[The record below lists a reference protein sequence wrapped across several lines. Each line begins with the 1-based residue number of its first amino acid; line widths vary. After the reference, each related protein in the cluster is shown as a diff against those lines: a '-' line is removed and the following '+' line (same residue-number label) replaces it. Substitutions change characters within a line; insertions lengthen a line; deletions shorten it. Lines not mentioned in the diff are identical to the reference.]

1 MILALQGLI
10 TWTPLGL
17 PAFLFVITLV
27 VFFHELGHFL
37 IARACGVKVDIFSVG
52 FGREIVGF
60 NDRSGTRWRIS
71 WIPVGGYVK
80 FAGDINAASMPDA
93 EAAARLSPAERKHV
107 LFFKPL
113 WQRAAVAAAGPM
125 ANFVLAIV
133 LFTGLNLYSGHNVL
147 APVVGG
153 VVKDSPAAVAGIQTG
168 DRITAIDGNA
178 ISDFE
183 QLPEIVSVS
192 GGRNLAVTLSRAGQI
207 MTVHVAPHM
216 MRTRDIL
223 GDMSDTMVIGVRQST
238 RASDWSHQSYGFF
251 GAAGAASTESW
262 DIAKTTVQGIAQMVR
277 GYASADQFRGP
288 LGIAKMTR
296 QVATFG
302 FLALLNLAAVL
313 SVSIGLANLFPIPL
327 LDGGHLL
334 YYGCEAV
341 LGRPLGE
348 RAQDVGFRLGLVL
361 VLGLM
366 LLTTWNDL
374 VRLNLF

>member
-1 MILALQGLI
+1 MLSVLHGLI
-10 TWTPLGL
+10 SWTPLGL

-37 IARACGVKVDIFSVG
+37 VARACGVKVDVFSIG
-52 FGREIVGF
+52 FGKEIVGF
-60 NDRSGTRWRIS
+60 NDRSGTRWRVS

-80 FAGDINAASMPDA
+80 FAGDANAASMPDA
-93 EAAARLSPAERKHV
+93 QAASQMAPDERKHT

-113 WQRAAVAAAGPM
+113 WQRAAVAAAGPF
-125 ANFVLAIV
+125 ANFLLAVL
-133 LFTGLNLYSGHNVL
+133 LFAGLNLYSGHNVL
-147 APVVGG
+147 APVVGE
-153 VVKDSPAAVAGIQTG
+153 VVKDSPAAAAGMKAN
-168 DRITAIDGNA
+168 DRIVDVDGAAIT
-178 ISDFE
+178 DFE

-192 GGRNLAVTLSRAGQI
+192 GGHSLAITLNRAGQV
-207 MTVHVAPHM
+207 MTVHVTPHM
-216 MRTRDIL
+216 MRTRDVL
-223 GDMSDTMVIGVRQST
+223 GDMGNAMVIGVRQSD
-238 RASDWSHQSYGFF
+238 RLSDWTHQSYTLP
-251 GAAGAASTESW
+251 GAVSAATAESW
-262 DIAKTTVQGIAQMVR
+262 NIVKTTFQGIVQMVR
-277 GYASADQFRGP
+277 GYASPDQMRGP
-288 LGIAKMTR
+288 LGIMKMTR
-296 QVATFG
+296 QVALFG

-313 SVSIGLANLFPIPL
+313 SVSIGLVNLFPIPV

>member
-1 MILALQGLI
+1 LQALHGFI
-10 TWTPLGL
+10 GWAPLGL

-37 IARACGVKVDIFSVG
+37 VARACGVKVDIFSVG
-52 FGREIVGF
+52 FGKEIVGF
-60 NDRSGTRWRIS
+60 SDHTGTRWRIS

-80 FAGDINAASMPDA
+80 FAGDANAASLPDA
-93 EAAARLSPAERKHV
+93 KAAEAMSAAEREHV

-113 WQRAAVAAAGPM
+113 WQRALVAAAGPF
-125 ANFVLAIV
+125 ANFILAIV
-133 LFTGLNLYSGHNVL
+133 LFTGLNLHSGHIVL
-147 APVVGG
+147 APVIGD
-153 VVKDSPAAVAGIQTG
+153 VVKGSAAEIAGIKTG
-168 DRITAIDGNA
+168 DRVTAIDGTA
-178 ISDFE
+178 ITDFE
-183 QLPEIVSVS
+183 QLPEIISVS
-192 GGRNLAVTLSRAGQI
+192 GGQTLKLDMLRAGKPI
-207 MTVHVAPHM
+207 TVLVKPQTM
-216 MRTRDIL
+216 KVRDAL
-223 GDMSDTMVIGVRQST
+223 GDMGSSVVIGVRPSQSAPIT
-238 RASDWSHQSYGFF
+238 TVTYGP
-251 GAAGAASTESW
+251 AGAFVAATSESW
-262 DIAKTTVQGIAQMVR
+262 DIAKTTVQGIGQMIR

-296 QVATFG
+296 QVALYG

-313 SVSIGLANLFPIPL
+313 SVSIGLANLFPIPV

-334 YYGCEAV
+334 YYACEAV

-348 RAQDVGFRLGLVL
+348 RAQDVGFRLGLWL

>member
-1 MILALQGLI
+1 LQALQGFI
-10 TWTPLGL
+10 NWAPLGL

-37 IARACGVKVDIFSVG
+37 VARACGVKVDIFSVG
-52 FGREIVGF
+52 FGKEIAGF
-60 NDRSGTRWRIS
+60 NDRSGTRWRVS

-80 FAGDINAASMPDA
+80 FAGDANAASLPDA
-93 EAAARLSPAERKHV
+93 KAAEAMSPDDRKHV

-113 WQRAAVAAAGPM
+113 WQRALVAAAGPF
-125 ANFVLAIV
+125 ANFILAIV
-133 LFTGLNLYSGHNVL
+133 LFTGLNLHSGHMVL
-147 APVVGG
+147 APVIGD
-153 VVKDSPAAVAGIQTG
+153 VVKGSAAELAGVKSG
-168 DRITAIDGNA
+168 DRVTAIDGTA
-178 ISDFE
+178 INDFE
-183 QLPEIVSVS
+183 QLPEIISVS
-192 GGRNLAVTLSRAGQI
+192 GGQTLKIDMMRAGRPLSVFVRPQS
-207 MTVHVAPHM
+207 MKV
-216 MRTRDIL
+216 RDAL
-223 GDMSDTMVIGVRQST
+223 GDMSSSMVIGVRPSAT
-238 RASDWSHQSYGFF
+238 APVTTVTYGPG
-251 GAAGAASTESW
+251 GAFVAATEESW
-262 DIAKTTVQGIAQMVR
+262 NIAKTTVEGIAQMVR

-296 QVATFG
+296 QVALFG

-313 SVSIGLANLFPIPL
+313 SVSIGLANLFPIPV

-334 YYGCEAV
+334 YYACEAV

-348 RAQDVGFRLGLVL
+348 RAQDVGFRLGLWL

>member
-1 MILALQGLI
+1 MQALQNLI
-10 TWTPLGL
+10 AWTPLGL

-37 IARACGVKVDIFSVG
+37 VARACGVKVDVFSIG
-52 FGREIVGF
+52 FGKEIVGF
-60 NDRSGTRWRIS
+60 SDRSGTRWKLS

-80 FAGDINAASMPDA
+80 FAGDANAASMPDA
-93 EAAARLSPAERKHV
+93 KAAETMSDADRSGV

-113 WQRAAVAAAGPM
+113 WQRALVAAAGPF
-125 ANFVLAIV
+125 ANFLLAIV
-133 LFTGLNLYSGHNVL
+133 LFTGLNLHTGHIVM
-147 APVVGG
+147 APVIGD
-153 VVKDSPAAVAGIQTG
+153 VVKDSAAQAAGMKSG
-168 DRITAIDGNA
+168 DRVTAIDGTA
-178 ISDFE
+178 INDFE
-183 QLPEIVSVS
+183 QLPEIISVS
-192 GGRNLAVTLSRAGQI
+192 GGRTLKLDVVRSNQPLTFWVT
-207 MTVHVAPHM
+207 P
-216 MRTRDIL
+216 RTMKVRDAL
-223 GDMSDTMVIGVRQST
+223 GDLSSSIVIGVHPSPTAAVT
-238 RASDWSHQSYGFF
+238 RVTYGPG
-251 GAAGAASTESW
+251 GALLAACGTTW
-262 DIAKTTVQGIAQMVR
+262 DIARTTVQGIAQMVR

-296 QVATFG
+296 QVAVFG

-334 YYGCEAV
+334 YYACEAV

>member
-1 MILALQGLI
+1 MQALHSLI
-10 TWTPLGL
+10 GWAPLGL

-37 IARACGVKVDIFSVG
+37 VARACGVKVDIFSVG
-52 FGREIVGF
+52 FGKEIVGF
-60 NDRSGTRWRIS
+60 NDHTGTRWRIS

-80 FAGDINAASMPDA
+80 FAGDANAASLPDA
-93 EAAARLSPAERKHV
+93 KAAEAMSEAERQHV

-113 WQRAAVAAAGPM
+113 WQRALVAAAGPF
-125 ANFVLAIV
+125 ANFILAIV
-133 LFTGLNLYSGHNVL
+133 LFTGLNLHSGHVVL
-147 APVVGG
+147 APVIGD
-153 VVKDSPAAVAGIQTG
+153 VVKGSAAESAGVKSG
-168 DRITAIDGNA
+168 DRVTAIDGTA
-178 ISDFE
+178 IDDFE
-183 QLPEIVSVS
+183 QLPEIISVS
-192 GGRNLAVTLSRAGQI
+192 GGQTLKLDMLRAGQPV
-207 MTVHVAPHM
+207 TVWVKPQTM
-216 MRTRDIL
+216 KIRDAL
-223 GDMSDTMVIGVRQST
+223 GDMSSSMVIGVRPSPT
-238 RASDWSHQSYGFF
+238 APVTTVTYGP
-251 GAAGAASTESW
+251 AGAVVAATQESW
-262 DIAKTTVQGIAQMVR
+262 NIAKTTVQGIGQMIR

-296 QVATFG
+296 QVALFG

-313 SVSIGLANLFPIPL
+313 SVSIGLANLFPIPV

-334 YYGCEAV
+334 YYACEAV

-348 RAQDVGFRLGLVL
+348 RAQDVGFRLGLWL

>member
-1 MILALQGLI
+1 MQALQNLI
-10 TWTPLGL
+10 AWTPLGL

-37 IARACGVKVDIFSVG
+37 VARACGVKVDVFSIG
-52 FGREIVGF
+52 FGKEIVGF
-60 NDRSGTRWRIS
+60 NDKSGTRWKLS

-80 FAGDINAASMPDA
+80 FAGDANAASMPDA
-93 EAAARLSPAERKHV
+93 QAAAAMSDADRSKV

-113 WQRAAVAAAGPM
+113 WQRALVAAAGPA
-125 ANFVLAIV
+125 ANFLLAIV
-133 LFTGLNLYSGHNVL
+133 LFTGLNLHTGHIVR
-147 APVVGG
+147 APVIGD
-153 VVKDSPAAVAGIQTG
+153 VVQDSAA
-168 DRITAIDGNA
+168 
-178 ISDFE
+178 
-183 QLPEIVSVS
+183 
-192 GGRNLAVTLSRAGQI
+192 
-207 MTVHVAPHM
+207 
-216 MRTRDIL
+216 
-223 GDMSDTMVIGVRQST
+223 
-238 RASDWSHQSYGFF
+238 
-251 GAAGAASTESW
+251 
-262 DIAKTTVQGIAQMVR
+262 
-277 GYASADQFRGP
+277 QFRGP

-296 QVATFG
+296 QVAVFG

-334 YYGCEAV
+334 YYACEAV

>member
-1 MILALQGLI
+1 MLHALQGLLV
-10 TWTPLGL
+10 WTPLGL

-37 IARACGVKVDIFSVG
+37 VARACGAKVDVFSIG
-52 FGREIVGF
+52 FGPEIVGF
-60 NDRSGTRWRIS
+60 NDRSGTRWKLS
-71 WIPVGGYVK
+71 WVPVGGYVK
-80 FAGDINAASMPDA
+80 FAGDANAASMPDPD
-93 EAAARLSPAERKHV
+93 AAQRLSPEERKRV

-113 WQRAAVAAAGPM
+113 WQRAAVAAAGPV
-125 ANFVLAIV
+125 ANFLLAIA
-133 LFTGLNLYSGHNVL
+133 LFAGLNLHNGHNVL

-153 VVKDSPAAVAGIQTG
+153 VVKDSPAAMAGIRSG
-168 DRITAIDGNA
+168 DRITAVDGIA
-178 ISDFE
+178 INDFE

-192 GGRNLAVTLSRAGQI
+192 GGRNLAIALNRAGEI
-207 MTVHVAPHM
+207 VTVHVTPHM
-216 MRTRDIL
+216 MRTQDVL
-223 GDMSDTMVIGVRQST
+223 GDMGDTMVIGVRQST
-238 RASDWSHQSYGFF
+238 RPGDWTHESYGLTGAF
-251 GAAGAASTESW
+251 GAAAAESW
-262 DIAKTTVQGIAQMVR
+262 DIGKTTIQGIGQMVR

-296 QVATFG
+296 QVAVFG

-334 YYGCEAV
+334 YYACEAV

>member
-1 MILALQGLI
+1 MFQALHNLVA
-10 TWTPLGL
+10 WTPLGL

-37 IARACGVKVDIFSVG
+37 VARACGVKVDVFSIG
-52 FGREIVGF
+52 FGKEIAGF
-60 NDRSGTRWRIS
+60 NDRSGTRWKLS

-80 FAGDINAASMPDA
+80 FAGDANAASMPDA
-93 EAAARLSPAERKHV
+93 KAAEAMSDAERKRV

-113 WQRAAVAAAGPM
+113 WQRALIAAAGPF
-125 ANFVLAIV
+125 ANFLLAIV
-133 LFTGLNLYSGHNVL
+133 LFTGLNLHTGHVVM
-147 APVVGG
+147 APVIGD
-153 VVKDSPAAVAGIQTG
+153 VVKDSAAEAAGIKPG
-168 DRITAIDGNA
+168 DRVTAIDGAA
-178 ISDFE
+178 INDFE
-183 QLPEIVSVS
+183 QMPEIISVS
-192 GGRNLAVTLSRAGQI
+192 GGRTLKLDLVRGSQPLTLWVT
-207 MTVHVAPHM
+207 P
-216 MRTRDIL
+216 RTMKIRDAL
-223 GDMSDTMVIGVRQST
+223 GDLSSTMVIGVHPSPTAPVT
-238 RASDWSHQSYGFF
+238 RVTYGPG
-251 GAAGAASTESW
+251 GALLAACGTSW
-262 DIAKTTVQGIAQMVR
+262 DIARTTVQGIAQMVR

-296 QVATFG
+296 QVAVYG

-334 YYGCEAV
+334 YYACEAV

>member
-1 MILALQGLI
+1 LQALHSLI
-10 TWTPLGL
+10 GWAPLGL

-37 IARACGVKVDIFSVG
+37 VARACGVKVDIFSVG
-52 FGREIVGF
+52 FGKEIVGF
-60 NDRSGTRWRIS
+60 NDHTGTRWRIS

-80 FAGDINAASMPDA
+80 FAGDANAASLPDA
-93 EAAARLSPAERKHV
+93 KAAEAMSEAERQHV

-113 WQRAAVAAAGPM
+113 WQRALVAAAGPF
-125 ANFVLAIV
+125 ANFILAIV
-133 LFTGLNLYSGHNVL
+133 LFTGLNLHSGHIVL
-147 APVVGG
+147 APVIGD
-153 VVKDSPAAVAGIQTG
+153 VVKGSAAESAGIKSG
-168 DRITAIDGNA
+168 DRVTAIDGTA
-178 ISDFE
+178 IDDFE
-183 QLPEIVSVS
+183 QLPEIISVS
-192 GGRNLAVTLSRAGQI
+192 GGQTLKLDMLRAGQPV
-207 MTVHVAPHM
+207 TVWVKPQTM
-216 MRTRDIL
+216 KIRDAL
-223 GDMSDTMVIGVRQST
+223 GDMSSSMVIGVRPSPT
-238 RASDWSHQSYGFF
+238 APVTTVTYGP
-251 GAAGAASTESW
+251 AGAVVAATQESW
-262 DIAKTTVQGIAQMVR
+262 NIAKTTVQGIGQMIR

-296 QVATFG
+296 QVALFG

-313 SVSIGLANLFPIPL
+313 SVSIGLANLFPIPV

-334 YYGCEAV
+334 YYACEAV

-348 RAQDVGFRLGLVL
+348 RAQDVGFRLGLWL